1 MNRHL
6 FLFGLLGGLCLG
18 LPGLARAERAAV
30 GRQPAATKDV
40 ARGIT
45 DRIRAINVPQRFKRG
60 AQRVL
65 RQALKLRP
73 GPKDRSDAVIE
84 HDGLDRAWISF
95 TGRKGGIRVQ
105 KYVSVNRSTGGN
117 MHSRGV
123 TYQTSVT
130 HRDGYKR
137 SLWREVN
144 PLNNGAAVETVHYT
158 RYQVEKNTEGSLG
171 GGALKYYLLGPDGNR
186 LMPITQDQALTLK
199 LQHGYDRR

>member
-1 MNRHL
+1 MSAKRHL
-6 FLFGLLGGLCLG
+6 LLFGLFLC

-30 GRQPAATKDV
+30 GRQPASSNEV
-40 ARGIT
+40 ARGLSG
-45 DRIRAINVPQRFKRG
+45 RIQAINVPQRFKRG

-73 GPKDRSDAVIE
+73 GPKDRNDAVLE

-95 TGRKGGIRVQ
+95 TGRKNGLRVQ

-117 MHSRGV
+117 RHNRGV
-123 TYQTSVT
+123 AYQTSVT

-158 RYQVEKNTEGSLG
+158 RYQAEKNTERSLG
-171 GGALKYYLLGPDGNR
+171 GGALKHYLLGPDGNR